1 MPRRVPVEVAFFG
14 LAMTEEGV
22 LYSVC
27 TYLIAHT
34 YIMKLF
40 YFVTKGGDTNMMCA
54 TQNGFFG
61 VPTFVDKL

>member
-1 MPRRVPVEVAFFG
+1 
-14 LAMTEEGV
+14 MTEEGV